1 MHDENLVEYDVTLVV
16 EQTISTKV
24 TASKRAE
31 KEVIEKLAIDKW
43 SDGEIDVLNSEVTD
57 ISFEE
62 GASCE

>member
-43 SDGEIDVLNSEVTD
+43 SDGEIDILNSEVTD

-62 GASCE
+62 GASNE